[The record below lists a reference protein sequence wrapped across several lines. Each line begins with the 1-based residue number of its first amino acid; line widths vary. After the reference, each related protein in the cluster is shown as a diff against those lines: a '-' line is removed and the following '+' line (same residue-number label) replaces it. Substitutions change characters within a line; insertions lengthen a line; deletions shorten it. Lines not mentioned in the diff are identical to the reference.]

1 MKNSINNGRRQF
13 FKSAGITASL
23 LGFNASAVPFEM
35 LNTRF
40 KLDNNHY
47 FRHGVASGDPL
58 PNAVVLWTRISNVAT
73 ETQVTL
79 HVALDGAMKKAV
91 LSERLTTNES
101 RDYTVKADAQG
112 LMPNTTYFYQ
122 FEVNGYR
129 SRVGTTKTAP
139 VTTNHARFAVVS
151 CSNYPGG
158 FFNVYH
164 ALTNKSMVGDIDA
177 ILHLGDYLYEYAE
190 DEYGDGSRLGRAPLP
205 NKEITSLSDYR
216 TRHAQYKTDPDLAL
230 LHATYPFIT
239 VWDDHEITNDANKS
253 GAENHNEGEGDYQLR
268 KSFAIQAYYE
278 WMPIREGSIYR
289 HFEWGSLLDLY
300 MLDTRI
306 EGRDP
311 QVDSPVSAERY
322 DTNRTLLGDTQER
335 WLLDKLTTSTS
346 KWRFIGQ
353 QVMFGQFKGLNAPN
367 LEAAGIPVTKD
378 ILALNMDQWDGYPE
392 SRQRILDA
400 LQAFS
405 IENTVVLTGDIHT
418 SWGMEVFED
427 STNGYTYNDRIRL
440 GKQPL
445 AVEFVTPSVTSPG
458 LSDPV
463 ADPLAAL
470 IPTMNPHMKY
480 VELKS
485 HGFMIVDAT
494 HQKVTCDWWYVDTIE
509 SPKYKAFLA
518 KSLYTVSGSQR
529 LSERKSLGISFDYT
543 HNPFK

>member
-164 ALTNKSMVGDIDA
+164 ALTNKNMVGDIDA
-177 ILHLGDYLYEYAE
+177 VLHLGDYLYEYAE

-494 HQKVTCDWWYVDTIE
+494 HQKVVCDWWYVDTIE

-543 HNPFK
+543 HNPFN

>member
-1 MKNSINNGRRQF
+1 MKNAINYSRRQF
-13 FKSAGITASL
+13 FKTAGLSASI
-23 LGFNASAVPFEM
+23 LGFRASAAPFEA
-35 LNTRF
+35 LNTSF
-40 KLDNNHY
+40 KLDNNYY
-47 FRHGVASGDPL
+47 FQHGVASGDPL
-58 PNAVVLWTRISNVAT
+58 PNAVVLWTRISHVAT
-73 ETQVTL
+73 ETLVTL
-79 HVALDGAMKKAV
+79 HVALDSSMKNSV
-91 LSERLTTNES
+91 LKEQLTTSES
-101 RDYTVKADAQG
+101 RDYTVKVDVQN
-112 LMPNTTYFYQ
+112 LSSDTTYFYQ

-129 SRVGTTKTAP
+129 SRIGTTKTAP
-139 VTTNHARFAVVS
+139 VTTDHARFAVVS
-151 CSNYPGG
+151 CSNYPEG

-164 ALTNKSMVGDIDA
+164 AITNKNAVGEIDA
-177 ILHLGDYLYEYAE
+177 VLHLGDYLYEYAE

-205 NKEITSLSDYR
+205 DKEITSLSDYR

-230 LHATYPFIT
+230 LHAAYPFIT
-239 VWDDHEITNDANKS
+239 VWDDHEITNDAHRT
-253 GAENHNEGEGDYQLR
+253 GAENHNEGEGNYQLR
-268 KSFAIQAYYE
+268 KSYAIQAYYE

-346 KWRFIGQ
+346 TWRFLGQ

-392 SRQRILDA
+392 ARQRILDA
-400 LQAFS
+400 IKAYR

-427 STNGYTYNDRIRL
+427 STNGYTYNDRVRL
-440 GKQPL
+440 GEQPL

-463 ADPLAAL
+463 ADPLATL

-485 HGFMIVDAT
+485 HGFMIVDVT
-494 HQKVTCDWWYVDTIE
+494 HQKVTCDWWYVDTID
-509 SPKYKAFLA
+509 SAAYKAYLA
-518 KSLYTVSGSQR
+518 KSLYTTNGSQR
-529 LSERKSLGISFDYT
+529 LTERKDLGVSFDYT